1 MVTAPTADPILEA
14 AAPLID
20 ADGGEIRIPSPRPIT
35 DEYLEDLGRRYELLR
50 FEASA
55 EGELII
61 SAASGGITRDYNR
74 MLYFQVA
81 VWAEMIRQFGFT
93 YTMDA
98 GFHPPGWERRI
109 PDVCWLSP
117 DTRNLALA
125 NDGVLSGY
133 WPVSPDFVIETRS
146 PNDSLRAQREKIQG
160 WADSGTTLALLI
172 DPRNR
177 AVHLCRPRRE
187 PEILERPA
195 TVSCEPEMP
204 GLILDLEP
212 LWALA
217 DEAG

>member
-20 ADGGEIRIPSPRPIT
+20 ADGGEIRIPAPRPVT
-35 DEYLEDLGRRYELLR
+35 DEYLEALGRRYELLR

-61 SAASGGITRDYNR
+61 SGESSGETRDYNSL
-74 MLYFQVA
+74 LYEQLVL
-81 VWAEMIRQFGFT
+81 WARLILRVGRA
-93 YTMDA
+93 YAMDA
-98 GFHPPGWERRI
+98 GFHPPGWGRHV
-109 PDVCWLSP
+109 PDVCWVWAETKARVPLIKGKLP
-117 DTRNLALA
+117 A
-125 NDGVLSGY
+125 Y

-146 PNDSLRAQREKIQG
+146 PNDSLRLQRKKVQG
-160 WADSGTTLALLI
+160 WADSGTPLALLI

-187 PEILERPA
+187 PEVLDRPA

-204 GLILDLEP
+204 GLVLDLEP
-212 LWALA
+212 LWTLA